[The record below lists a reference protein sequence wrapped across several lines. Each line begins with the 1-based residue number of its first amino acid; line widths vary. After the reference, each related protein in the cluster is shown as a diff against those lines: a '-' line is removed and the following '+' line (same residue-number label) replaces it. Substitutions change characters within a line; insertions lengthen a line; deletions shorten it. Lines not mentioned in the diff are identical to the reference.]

1 LGVISILLEAL
12 RGERH
17 SGEEE
22 TKGVSFAAALTS
34 GLYEISQALSRPAED
49 VQPSFDLITSAS
61 ASILRVERCML
72 LFLEP
77 EEEIPQIRSAAGI
90 SRGKPS
96 EKKYRLE
103 QLLQIARPV
112 LSSGEG
118 IIISE
123 GRPGVDRNLL
133 RLMRR
138 LDIQGFIIAPIK
150 SGASVIGLV
159 IAASPL
165 DRREFGDDDLKLLTV
180 MANFASVA
188 HGNSALVARLNQRAR
203 KLSAIFEIS
212 KALNEE
218 SGQADL
224 FQLIIDRAVEL
235 LGASSGSVIRVD
247 HSSGLLHIEAERGL
261 GGDIKSALQLRIGEG
276 ITGWVAKEGV
286 PLLVSDVRADSR
298 YIEAHPLVGCE
309 MAVPIKWGPEV
320 MGVINL
326 DHNEVDG
333 FQEEDLDML
342 TAFGHVAG
350 VVLRN
355 ANVLRDW
362 TQRGE

>member
-1 LGVISILLEAL
+1 MGVISILLEAL
-12 RGERH
+12 RGERRP
-17 SGEEE
+17 GEE

-49 VQPSFDLITSAS
+49 VQSSFDLITSAS
-61 ASILRVERCML
+61 ASILRVERCVL
-72 LFLEP
+72 LILDP
-77 EEEIPQIRSAAGI
+77 EDGVPQVRSTAGI
-90 SRGKPS
+90 FRGKPL
-96 EKKYRLE
+96 EKHRLE
-103 QLLQIARPV
+103 LLRRVVEPV
-112 LSSGEG
+112 LSTGEG
-118 IIISE
+118 IVISE
-123 GRPGVDRNLL
+123 ERQGIDRNIL

-138 LDIQGFIIAPIK
+138 LDIQSFVVAPIK

-165 DRREFGDDDLKLLTV
+165 DLREFGDDDLKLLTV

-188 HGNSALVARLNQRAR
+188 HGNSALVARLDKRAQ

-218 SGQADL
+218 SGHADL

-247 HSSGLLHIEAERGL
+247 HSSGLLYIEAERGL
-261 GGDIKSALQLRIGEG
+261 GGAVKSALKLRIGEG

-286 PLLVSDVRADSR
+286 PLLVSDVRTDQR
-298 YIEAHPLVGCE
+298 YIEANPLVGCE
-309 MAVPIKWGPEV
+309 IAVPIKWGTEV

-326 DHNEVDG
+326 DHNGVDV

-350 VVLRN
+350 VALRN

-362 TQRGE
+362 TRQSE

>member
-1 LGVISILLEAL
+1 MGVISILLEAL
-12 RGERH
+12 RGERR
-17 SGEEE
+17 SGEE
-22 TKGVSFAAALTS
+22 TKGASFAAALTS

-49 VQPSFDLITSAS
+49 VQRSFDLITSAS
-61 ASILRVERCML
+61 ASILHVERCVL
-72 LFLEP
+72 LFLDSEG
-77 EEEIPQIRSAAGI
+77 ETPQVRSTAGI
-90 SRGKPS
+90 IPGKLL
-96 EKKYRLE
+96 EKYRLE
-103 QLLQIARPV
+103 LLRRVVEPV
-112 LSSGEG
+112 LSTGEG
-118 IIISE
+118 IVISE
-123 GRPGVDRNLL
+123 GRPGVDRSLL

-138 LDIQGFIIAPIK
+138 FDSQGFVVAPIK
-150 SGASVIGLV
+150 SGAEVIGLV

-188 HGNSALVARLNQRAR
+188 HGNAALVARLDKRAR
-203 KLSAIFEIS
+203 KLEAIFEIS
-212 KALNEE
+212 KALNNEE
-218 SGQADL
+218 SDQADL

-235 LGASSGSVIRVD
+235 LGASFGSVIRVD
-247 HSSGLLHIEAERGL
+247 HLSGLLYIEAERGL
-261 GGDIKSALQLRIGEG
+261 GGAVKSALKLRIGEG

-286 PLLVSDVRADSR
+286 PLLVSDVRSDPR
-298 YIEAHPLVGCE
+298 YVEAHPLVGCE
-309 MAVPIKWGPEV
+309 MAVPIKWGSEV

-355 ANVLRDW
+355 ANVFRDW
-362 TQRGE
+362 TQQG

>member
-1 LGVISILLEAL
+1 MSVISILLEAL
-12 RGERH
+12 RGERR
-17 SGEEE
+17 SGEET

-61 ASILRVERCML
+61 ASILRVEHCVL

-77 EEEIPQIRSAAGI
+77 EDGIPQIRSRAGI
-90 SRGKPS
+90 FRGKPL
-96 EKKYRLE
+96 EKYRLE
-103 QLLQIARPV
+103 LLHRVVKPV
-112 LSSGEG
+112 LSTGEG
-118 IIISE
+118 VIVSE
-123 GRPGVDRNLL
+123 RRPGIDRGIL

-138 LDIQGFIIAPIK
+138 LDVQGFIVAPIK
-150 SGASVIGLV
+150 NDSSVIGLV

-165 DRREFGDDDLKLLTV
+165 DRRELGDDDLKLLTV
-180 MANFASVA
+180 MANFASA
-188 HGNSALVARLNQRAR
+188 AQGNAALVARLDKRAR

-218 SGQADL
+218 PDHADL
-224 FQLIIDRAVEL
+224 FQLIIDRAADL
-235 LGASSGSVIRVD
+235 LGASVGSVVRVD
-247 HSSGLLHIEAERGL
+247 HSSGLLYIEAERGL
-261 GGDIKSALQLRIGEG
+261 GGAVKSALKLRIGEG

-286 PLLVSDVRADSR
+286 PILVSDVRADPR
-298 YIEAHPLVGCE
+298 YVEANPFVGCE
-309 MAVPIKWGPEV
+309 MAVPIKWGTEV

-350 VVLRN
+350 VALRN

-362 TQRGE
+362 MQRGK

>member
-1 LGVISILLEAL
+1 
-12 RGERH
+12 
-17 SGEEE
+17 
-22 TKGVSFAAALTS
+22 VSFAAALTS
-34 GLYEISQALSRPAED
+34 GLYEISQALSRPGED
-49 VQPSFDLITSAS
+49 VQRSFDLITSAS
-61 ASILRVERCML
+61 ASILRVERCI
-72 LFLEP
+72 LFLLDTED
-77 EEEIPQIRSAAGI
+77 ETPQVRSTAGI
-90 SRGKPS
+90 LRGKQ
-96 EKKYRLE
+96 KYRLE
-103 QLLQIARPV
+103 LLHRVVRPV
-112 LSSGEG
+112 LSAGEG

-123 GRPGVDRNLL
+123 ERPGADRSLL

-138 LDIQGFIIAPIK
+138 LDIQGIIVAPIK
-150 SGASVIGLV
+150 SGVSVIGMV

-188 HGNSALVARLNQRAR
+188 HGNSALVARLDKRAR

-247 HSSGLLHIEAERGL
+247 HSSGLLYIEAERGL
-261 GGDIKSALQLRIGEG
+261 GGEVKSALKLRIGEG

-286 PLLVSDVRADSR
+286 PLLISDVRVDPR
-298 YIEAHPLVGCE
+298 YVEAHPLVGCE
-309 MAVPIKWGPEV
+309 MAVPIKWGSEI

-326 DHNEVDG
+326 DHNEIDG

-362 TQRGE
+362 TQRSD

>member
-1 LGVISILLEAL
+1 MSILSILLEAL

-17 SGEEE
+17 SGEE
-22 TKGVSFAAALTS
+22 TKSVSFAAALTS

-49 VQPSFDLITSAS
+49 VQRSFDLITSAS
-61 ASILRVERCML
+61 ASVLRVERCVL
-72 LFLEP
+72 LLLEP
-77 EEEIPQIRSAAGI
+77 GEEELQVRSMAGI
-90 SRGKPS
+90 FRGKLI
-96 EKKYRLE
+96 EKYRNE
-103 QLLQIARPV
+103 LLRRIVRLV
-112 LSSGEG
+112 LSTGGG
-118 IIISE
+118 IAVSE
-123 GRPGVDRNLL
+123 GRPGIDRDLL

-138 LDIQGFIIAPIK
+138 LDLQGFVVAPIK
-150 SGASVIGLV
+150 SSASVIGLLV
-159 IAASPL
+159 ASAPL
-165 DRREFGDDDLKLLTV
+165 ERREFDDDDLKLLTV

-188 HGNSALVARLNQRAR
+188 QGNAALVARLDKRAR

-218 SGQADL
+218 SDPAGL

-247 HSSGLLHIEAERGL
+247 HSSGLLYIEAERGL
-261 GGDIKSALQLRIGEG
+261 GGAVKSAMRLRIGEG

-286 PLLVSDVRADSR
+286 PLLISDVRIDQR
-298 YIEAHPLVGCE
+298 YVEANPLVGCE
-309 MAVPIKWGPEV
+309 MAVPIKWGSEI

-333 FQEEDLDML
+333 FLEEDLEML

-350 VVLRN
+350 VALRN

-362 TQRGE
+362 TRHGG